1 MNLIPSFA
9 IRTARLRFEMK
20 MKYSRASNVFLDHE
34 PSCVKLKRSFCQTII
49 HACFQDLDI
58 ELMKNKIK
66 FELRMNLSPCFAIR
80 TASLRF
86 EMKMKYSRASNVFL
100 DHEPS
105 CVKLL
110 DISEKSIFPS
120 LVM

>member
-1 MNLIPSFA
+1 
-9 IRTARLRFEMK
+9 
-20 MKYSRASNVFLDHE
+20 
-34 PSCVKLKRSFCQTII
+34 
-49 HACFQDLDI
+49 
-58 ELMKNKIK
+58 MKNKIK
-66 FELRMNLSPCFAIR
+66 FELRMNLSPSFATR
-80 TASLRF
+80 TARLRF

-120 LVM
+120 LVMWDNFKTVHVWSTLIHLINIYKGKEKLKLAKYNN